1 MSLKKYKINI
11 FEENIFIFYGNI
23 LKEDLICNEFG
34 RKIANQLIDMKQDI
48 AIRKTCIF
56 IEHVGKQFSKNNK
69 QLIFAIQK
77 YGKDSQLP
85 IRDKFKIKDLTDL
98 VEKKWNIDLS
108 QDDIIV
114 TSKVTKYSSIEEA
127 ETGANKNENPFILE
141 KISSRTPLSATSSLE
156 TEPTKNAAFSSSDKL
171 SALETEP
178 TKNTALSSSDKLS
191 ALETEPTENK
201 IVTVGGSIK
210 PAEKYLAKKKKKPIR
225 ATSQKRCPAIQSSTD
240 QTYLLQKLMRHPAK
254 VAHLQ

>member
-1 MSLKKYKINI
+1 MS
-11 FEENIFIFYGNI
+11 EEKTTGDLYESQE
-23 LKEDLICNEFG
+23 EDLICNEFG

-114 TSKVTKYSSIEEA
+114 TSKVPKHSSIEEL
-127 ETGANKNENPFILE
+127 KLVQIRM
-141 KISSRTPLSATSSLE
+141 KIHLFWKRLVAGLHYLQHQPLRQS
-156 TEPTKNAAFSSSDKL
+156 PPKTKL
-171 SALETEP
+171 
-178 TKNTALSSSDKLS
+178 
-191 ALETEPTENK
+191 
-201 IVTVGGSIK
+201 
-210 PAEKYLAKKKKKPIR
+210 
-225 ATSQKRCPAIQSSTD
+225 
-240 QTYLLQKLMRHPAK
+240 
-254 VAHLQ
+254 